1 MGNVHQIGLKR
12 KEMKPPPGIYIYIP
26 LYTQEKFMREKLD
39 FLVCGSKKKVTSKT
53 HLLGG
58 YFVPKK
64 TSHTPPVTRWAPSY
78 NPYINVLI
86 INGFA
91 WGSYFAPYK
100 WNHNLNSLQ
109 LVVWAHLVSTH
120 M

>member
-1 MGNVHQIGLKR
+1 MGNVPQIGLKR

-64 TSHTPPVTRWAPSY
+64 TSHTPPVTRWAPNY
-78 NPYINVLI
+78 NPYINGLFFSMALPGVVI
-86 INGFA
+86 SPPINGIITLIPYN
-91 WGSYFAPYK
+91 WCLGSPCIDP
-100 WNHNLNSLQ
+100 
-109 LVVWAHLVSTH
+109 
-120 M
+120 